1 MQIIQELP
9 NLADKMQKATQSHA
23 IWQMCTIVTILF
35 SICMLLLSFHFL
47 GKDDKSIR
55 EDPWSGRTYKHTPSG
70 DPDQYEFDAFISFL
84 ICLLGVVGT
93 VACLLKMSCYSPIFV
108 KTYETIHISAK
119 NQLVKAAHANPK
131 TLKVKTYADFDDRDR
146 NCLLYKIKAKYDKD
160 TQDLVRADYVAST
173 KKIVIKPVSK
183 TGRAYMR
190 IIKYIDVH
198 SDQPVNLKVK
208 VLPYQISATYLD
220 SNGKHS
226 LVCNVDNKKIDNGNK
241 KQTVVKY

>member
-23 IWQMCTIVTILF
+23 IWQMWTIVAILF

-93 VACLLKMSCYSPIFV
+93 VACLLQMSGYSPIFV
-108 KTYETIHISAK
+108 KTYETTHISAK
-119 NQLVKAAHANPK
+119 NQLVKVAHANPK

-160 TQDLVRADYVAST
+160 AQDLIRNVCYLQLQ
-173 KKIVIKPVSK
+173 
-183 TGRAYMR
+183 M
-190 IIKYIDVH
+190 III
-198 SDQPVNLKVK
+198 
-208 VLPYQISATYLD
+208 A
-220 SNGKHS
+220 
-226 LVCNVDNKKIDNGNK
+226 
-241 KQTVVKY
+241 